1 MHIYTKTGDTGQ
13 TSLIGGRRVPK
24 YDIRIEAYGTVDE
37 LISYIGL
44 IRDQQITRNLKDE
57 LLTVQDRLMVC
68 ASILAADCKDCDVE
82 LPIIRQEDITTLED
96 LIDNM
101 EKELPELNSFVLPG
115 GHPTVS
121 FVHIARN
128 VCRRAERNAI
138 RLYEDDKFPEIVIQ
152 YLNRLSDYLFMLARL
167 LLQKLN
173 GEEIIWKPLQ
183 K

>member
-57 LLTVQDRLMVC
+57 LLTIQDRLMVC
-68 ASILAADCKDCDVE
+68 ASILAADSKDCDVE

>member
-57 LLTVQDRLMVC
+57 LLTIQDRLMVC

-82 LPIIRQEDITTLED
+82 LPIIRQEDITTLEE
-96 LIDNM
+96 LIDKM

-167 LLQKLN
+167 LLQKFN